1 MIKTS
6 RQLKDKVRNMS
17 GSDSNKAQAL
27 IRNFI
32 MERFLER
39 ISLSEYKNNFI
50 LKGGMLVSAVMGIDV
65 RATMDIDTTVRALPL
80 TLSEARKVVE
90 NIIAVYVPDGVSFS
104 ITKSSEI
111 MEGHEYPGLRFMLE
125 ARLDNMK
132 QTIKSDIST
141 GDVITPAAVMY
152 SYKLMFE
159 NRTIPIWTYNLET
172 LLGEK
177 IETIVVRGTAN
188 TRMRDFY
195 DVHIILSQEANNL
208 KYDVLKEALRATS
221 EKRGSTDLLAQ
232 AAEIMKDVLN
242 SATMQ
247 KDWENYKRESFFVG
261 DLSWVQVVE
270 SVRGLIAESLV

>member
-1 MIKTS
+1 MLVPYYYRCRTYYE
-6 RQLKDKVRNMS
+6 LVRNMS

-152 SYKLMFE
+152 SYQLMFE
-159 NRTIPIWTYNLET
+159 NRTIPILSLIHISEP
-172 LLGEK
+172 
-177 IETIVVRGTAN
+177 
-188 TRMRDFY
+188 TRR
-195 DVHIILSQEANNL
+195 
-208 KYDVLKEALRATS
+208 T
-221 EKRGSTDLLAQ
+221 
-232 AAEIMKDVLN
+232 
-242 SATMQ
+242 
-247 KDWENYKRESFFVG
+247 
-261 DLSWVQVVE
+261 
-270 SVRGLIAESLV
+270 